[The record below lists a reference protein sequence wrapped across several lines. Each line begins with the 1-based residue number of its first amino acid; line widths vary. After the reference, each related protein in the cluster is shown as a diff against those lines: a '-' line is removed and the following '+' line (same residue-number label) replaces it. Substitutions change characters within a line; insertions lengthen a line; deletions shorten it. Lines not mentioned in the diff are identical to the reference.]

1 MDERTK
7 SIIKEEIDKAEKR
20 LKAAEVLLEKDMV
33 EDAANRIYYSVFYAA
48 KAMLN
53 SLGYDAKTHSG
64 LISEFGL
71 RIVKPRKADKKLG
84 AILRKT
90 FELRES
96 ADYSLAAIIEKEEVE
111 ELMKGAKEFLK
122 EAKNFVSKNL

>member
-71 RIVKPRKADKKLG
+71 RIVKPGKADKKLG

-96 ADYSLAAIIEKEEVE
+96 ADYTLAAIIEKEEVE

-122 EAKNFVSKNL
+122 EAKKFVSKNL

>member
-20 LKAAEVLLEKDMV
+20 LKAAEILLEKDMV

-122 EAKNFVSKNL
+122 EAKKFVSKNL